1 MATRSSSAKTA
12 PRLRTPA
19 APPQALQD
27 LTGPAVPRSLPRG
40 LNPLPR
46 DVVVRS
52 QRTRIKQALAASVA
66 DKGYAATTVA
76 DITALAGVSRTTFY
90 EQFKDKEDCY
100 LVCFEDQI
108 RFLTK
113 RMQASIDKA
122 DPPPAQIV
130 KVMAAFVDTVAAE
143 PVYSMAYM
151 GLAMSVGPAFFEQL
165 VDHKARVLKI
175 IQPVAAR
182 AAAWRAAP
190 RKLPTEILEMA
201 VHGMY
206 EFIASEVR
214 AGRCSQ
220 LGRQL
225 PVVCYLWFAAL
236 GFPEWAAVALGSS
249 SKALRQMS
257 WPLEDRPAT

>member
-1 MATRSSSAKTA
+1 MATRSAPAKTA
-12 PRLRTPA
+12 SRRRTA
-19 APPQALQD
+19 AASPQD
-27 LTGPAVPRSLPRG
+27 LPGPEVPRSLPRG

-113 RMQASIDKA
+113 RMQAAIDKA
-122 DPPPAQIV
+122 DPPPAQLV
-130 KVMAAFVDTVAAE
+130 KALAGFVDTVAAE

-151 GLAMSVGPAFFEQL
+151 GLGMSVGPAFFEQL
-165 VDHKARVLKI
+165 VDHKNRVLRI
-175 IQPVAAR
+175 VHPIAAR
-182 AAAWRAAP
+182 LAAWRCAS
-190 RKLPTEILEMA
+190 RKLPPEILEMTI
-201 VHGMY
+201 HGMY

-214 AGRCSQ
+214 AGRCKA

-225 PVVCYLWFAAL
+225 PVVCYLWFSTL
-236 GFPEWAAVALGSS
+236 GFPDCAAVALGSS
-249 SKALRQMS
+249 SKALRQMA
-257 WPLEDRPAT
+257 WPQQAPAA

>member
-1 MATRSSSAKTA
+1 MATRSPTAKT
-12 PRLRTPA
+12 PSRRRTQA
-19 APPQALQD
+19 AD
-27 LTGPAVPRSLPRG
+27 LHDLPGGNVPRSLPRG

-66 DKGYAATTVA
+66 EKGYAATTVA

-108 RFLTK
+108 RFITK
-113 RMQASIDKA
+113 RMQAVIDRA
-122 DPPPAQIV
+122 DPPPAQLV
-130 KVMAAFVDTVAAE
+130 KALAAFVDTVAAE

-151 GLAMSVGPAFFEQL
+151 GLAMSVGQAFFDQL
-165 VDHKARVLKI
+165 VDHKARVLRI
-175 IQPVAAR
+175 IQPIATR
-182 AAAWRAAP
+182 AAAWRTAP
-190 RKLPTEILEMA
+190 RKLPPEILEMTI
-201 VHGMY
+201 HGMY

-214 AGRCSQ
+214 AGRCET

-225 PVVCYLWFAAL
+225 PLVCYLWFSTL
-236 GFPEWAAVALGSS
+236 GFPDWAATALAST
-249 SKALRQMS
+249 SKALRQMA
-257 WPLEDRPAT
+257 WPLRAPAA